1 MKKEEEKVEID
12 DFYADVRKMA
22 EEIRNKDKGDED
34 GRRSSNISRGRS

>member
-22 EEIRNKDKGDED
+22 EEIRNKNKGDED
-34 GRRSSNISRGRS
+34 GRRSNNISHR